1 MWFEFAERHRRAHW
15 RTVVQDV
22 EVAVLEVHNP
32 LPAPVLDVRILNVP
46 LFRNCPIEDG
56 CSRRYV
62 EGLQRNLVLDHGQG
76 PTDSVAGNAPANRV
90 QFLRKPVQFLAN
102 LCRIFLIEFLQQS
115 HYVIQISDNFDLVQ
129 RSLLSFP
136 AKQSEMLDHQT
147 ALPGPIPGFGIPTF
161 DRKLQSPLP
170 RSESRARIPR
180 ARKSCSVFQPSR
192 PPRYNL

>member
-32 LPAPVLDVRILNVP
+32 LPAPVLDVSILNVP

-90 QFLRKPVQFLAN
+90 Q
-102 LCRIFLIEFLQQS
+102 FLQQS